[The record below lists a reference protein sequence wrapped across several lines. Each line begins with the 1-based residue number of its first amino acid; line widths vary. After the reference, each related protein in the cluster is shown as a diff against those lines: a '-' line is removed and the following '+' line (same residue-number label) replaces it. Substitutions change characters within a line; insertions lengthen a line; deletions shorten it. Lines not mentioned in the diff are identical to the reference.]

1 MDLNIIQLLEPLP
14 WPEVL
19 MLLWASPPAELWQC
33 VELFSGQGNVSAA
46 FRQVGRPTASF
57 DKELAGRAM
66 DFTTSPGWLPGAQFP
81 CRSITYILIYRN
93 AKSVS
98 DR

>member
-14 WPEVL
+14 RPEVL

-46 FRQVGRPTASF
+46 FREVGRPTASF

-81 CRSITYILIYRN
+81 CRSIIIYFEMPK
-93 AKSVS
+93 A
-98 DR
+98 